1 MLSKA
6 FKVIEPKRFD
16 MYIEDVNIAQ
26 NEVLVKVDYLSVC
39 KADLR
44 YYKGTRDEKIL
55 SLKYPMSLIHEATGI
70 VIKDPSKQFQMGD
83 RVVLIPNEIKGKCEI
98 NCVCEDQQLGAN
110 YCPKASFASSNI
122 DGFSKEYVKLCSN
135 QLLKVPDD
143 IPSNIAVFSEMIS
156 VACAA
161 VRRLKSI
168 EGNIGIWGDGI
179 LGYILAA
186 TIKTLYP
193 HTTMIIFG
201 KHSEKLE
208 KFMADQGYLIDDTVN
223 LKLDFAFECVGGNA
237 SSAAINQAI
246 QMLKIG
252 GSLVLTGVTEELAP
266 INTRMILEKGLHLTG
281 TTRSQKLDFEKGMSL
296 LNDNNFLQAIKK
308 MLLTEKEITNIYE
321 YYEVF
326 EKEAANKELGKHLMK
341 LNL

>member
-6 FKVIEPKRFD
+6 FKIIEPKRFD
-16 MYIEDVNIAQ
+16 MYIEDVNITQ
-26 NEVLVKVDYLSVC
+26 DEVLVKVDYLSVC

-44 YYKGTRDEKIL
+44 YYKGARDEKIL

-70 VIKDPSKQFQMGD
+70 VIKDPTKQFQMGD
-83 RVVLIPNEIKGKCEI
+83 RVVLIPNVIQRKCDI
-98 NCVCEDQQLGAN
+98 NCVCEDQQLGEN
-110 YCPKASFASSNI
+110 YCPHASFASSNI

-135 QLLKVPDD
+135 QLLKISED
-143 IPSNIAVFSEMIS
+143 IPSEVAVFSEMIS

-161 VRRLKSI
+161 VRRLTSL

-193 HTTMIIFG
+193 NTTVIIFG

-208 KFMADQGYLIDDTVN
+208 NFVSDQKYLIDDSVDLN
-223 LKLDFAFECVGGNA
+223 LDIAFECVGGKA
-237 SSAAINQAI
+237 SSTAINQAI

-252 GSLVLTGVTEELAP
+252 GSLVLTGVTEDLAP
-266 INTRMILEKGLHLTG
+266 INTRKILEKGLNLTG
-281 TTRSQKLDFEKGMSL
+281 TTRSQKADFEKAISL
-296 LNDNNFLQAIKK
+296 LKDNKFLQVIKK
-308 MLLTEKEITNIYE
+308 LILTEKEITNIYE

-326 EKEAANKELGKHLMK
+326 EKEAINKELGKHLMK